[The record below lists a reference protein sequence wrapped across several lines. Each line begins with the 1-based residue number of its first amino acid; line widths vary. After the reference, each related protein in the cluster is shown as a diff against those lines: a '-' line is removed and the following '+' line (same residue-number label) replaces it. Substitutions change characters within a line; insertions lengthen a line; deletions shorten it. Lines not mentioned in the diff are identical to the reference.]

1 MKGICQAKILE
12 LRSLIRPHRLMS
24 ACSFV
29 YSAADREMGHH
40 PGGRYTPAP
49 NSPYWF
55 SLKIYQEIKDVRA
68 LREVKCIH
76 GPCP

>member
-24 ACSFV
+24 ECSFV

-40 PGGRYTPAP
+40 PGGRYNPGP
-49 NSPYWF
+49 KLSVLVF
-55 SLKIYQEIKDVRA
+55 IKD
-68 LREVKCIH
+68 LPGNKGC
-76 GPCP
+76 